1 MKLTYITTYNAES
14 ITNWSGLGFY
24 ISKALTDQSILL
36 EYLGGLETENL
47 LLQKIKMR
55 FYRHFQ
61 KKKYLPNRNHR
72 VVKGYAKQIIKRIP
86 DLTDIIFSPSSIPIA
101 LLETIKPIVFYTD
114 AVFAGMLGYYPEFSN
129 FCEETLKDGHLV
141 EKAALERCQL
151 AIYAS
156 DWAGEAAV
164 NYYKI
169 DPKKIKIV
177 PFGAN
182 FSTNRSMVEI
192 KNIINRRS
200 SSKCKILFLGVDW
213 YRKGGD
219 IVLEAVKLLNK
230 EGLKT
235 ELAVVGCSP
244 VSSEPLP
251 NFVKPFG
258 FIDKSSPEGIT
269 KLNSLLVGSH
279 FLFVPSI
286 AEAYGVVYCEANS
299 FGVPAIATNTG
310 GIPTVIKD
318 GINGMKFGLN
328 AKPSEYAAYILD
340 CFNNFN
346 TYKELARSSFNEYE
360 SRLNWK
366 VSGAKI
372 KSLLKELL

>member
-1 MKLTYITTYNAES
+1 
-14 ITNWSGLGFY
+14 
-24 ISKALTDQSILL
+24 
-36 EYLGGLETENL
+36 
-47 LLQKIKMR
+47 
-55 FYRHFQ
+55 
-61 KKKYLPNRNHR
+61 
-72 VVKGYAKQIIKRIP
+72 
-86 DLTDIIFSPSSIPIA
+86 
-101 LLETIKPIVFYTD
+101 
-114 AVFAGMLGYYPEFSN
+114 
-129 FCEETLKDGHLV
+129 
-141 EKAALERCQL
+141 LERCQL